1 MNSNFIQVFSTVRGD
16 DDTIVVGYIVDDVG
30 SRVIDVN

>member
-16 DDTIVVGYIVDDVG
+16 DNTTLVGNIVEDVG